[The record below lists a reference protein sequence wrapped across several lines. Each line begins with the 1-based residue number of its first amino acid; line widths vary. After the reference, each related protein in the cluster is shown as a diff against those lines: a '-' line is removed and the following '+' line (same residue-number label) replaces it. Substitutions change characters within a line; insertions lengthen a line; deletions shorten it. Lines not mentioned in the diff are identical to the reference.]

1 MEKHAW
7 KDDASCLD
15 MDVNDFFENYEED
28 LEVRA
33 DVDSICQSCPVR
45 RICFANGISN
55 KEWGVWGGIYL
66 ENGKINREFNRH
78 RTKEAWAETWKYL
91 TMDKK

>member
-1 MEKHAW
+1 MDKNAW

-15 MDVNDFFENYEED
+15 MEVNDFFENYEEN

-33 DVDSICQSCPVR
+33 DVDSICQECPVR

-66 ENGKINREFNRH
+66 ENGDISREFASH
-78 RTKEAWAETWKYL
+78 RKKQDWANAWQAL
-91 TMDKK
+91 VND